1 MNELA
6 RAAGGDGRPPE
17 TRAYAATPEVGLIPL
32 IGRGVRRLLGSGSL
46 APPAVEVPAPKQETG
61 QVSGSHRS
69 AMDAGVTGGMALLT
83 GGPRDSGHPG

>member
-6 RAAGGDGRPPE
+6 RTAGGDGRPPE
-17 TRAYAATPEVGLIPL
+17 TRAYAAPPEVGLIPL
-32 IGRGVRRLLGSGSL
+32 IGRGVRRLLGS
-46 APPAVEVPAPKQETG
+46 APPASTALEVPASGQGTG

-83 GGPRDSGHPG
+83 GGPRDRGHPG